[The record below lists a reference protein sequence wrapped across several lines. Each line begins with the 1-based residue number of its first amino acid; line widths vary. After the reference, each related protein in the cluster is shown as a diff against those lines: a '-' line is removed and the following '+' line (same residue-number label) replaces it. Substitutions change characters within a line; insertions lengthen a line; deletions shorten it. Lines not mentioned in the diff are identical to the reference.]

1 MINVVMIVIIVDFDP
16 SPFEQDSI
24 RAFEASSSHV
34 GSNKPCS
41 HDGKAAPVFAAGCN
55 QPQKKA
61 IGNID

>member
-41 HDGKAAPVFAAGCN
+41 HDGKAAPVFCGWM
-55 QPQKKA
+55 QPTTEK
-61 IGNID
+61 GNRQY